1 VSGLEAH
8 WFEMDHPAD
17 WSGLQALVG
26 DTSTV
31 DRLAIV
37 AKTEGHTAPN
47 DFARQ
52 LARQALDPWLAP
64 LAADGRA
71 VVVLANGC
79 EGVATP
85 GGYALVRRRGEA
97 ATGLRLGLAR
107 SLALPREVVGTPA
120 MVDVVAA
127 CVADACDDAGL
138 APADAG
144 LVIVKGPTLLSSD
157 TVGEPWRADQHR
169 GRALAA
175 LGIAVAL
182 GEVARDAV
190 DDRTIG
196 HERGLWSRRAMTF
209 AGPEAPWVEALV
221 LGGAPARG
229 GLKLG
234 VCHPTD
240 LLDAPAVRRL
250 ARTLG
255 LAFDDDG
262 ALREPQ
268 RLVGVFS
275 KAGLAADGRVRGAR
289 TGVFSSAYSPD
300 SAMRAAQSGLLGG
313 LFGSTRFFVSGD
325 PVHQAPPGGAVVA
338 LLVKDRA

>member
-1 VSGLEAH
+1 MSGLEAG
-8 WFEMDHPAD
+8 WFDMDHPAD
-17 WSGLQALVG
+17 WSRLQSLVS
-26 DTSTV
+26 DPATV

-85 GGYALVRRRGEA
+85 GGVALIRRRGADA
-97 ATGLRLGLAR
+97 AGLRLGLAR
-107 SLALPREVVGTPA
+107 SRPLPADAIGTPA
-120 MVDVVAA
+120 AIDAVAA
-127 CVADACDDAGL
+127 CVRAAADDAGL
-138 APADAG
+138 ALPEVALA
-144 LVIVKGPTLLSSD
+144 IVKCPTRLAG
-157 TVGEPWRADQHR
+157 TVPTEPWRADQHR

-182 GEVARDAV
+182 GEVAREAIDVDA
-190 DDRTIG
+190 IG
-196 HERGLWSRRAMTF
+196 HDSGPWSRRAMTF
-209 AGPEAPWVEALV
+209 AGPEAPGVEALV
-221 LGGAPARG
+221 LGGRPAPG
-229 GLKLG
+229 GLRLG
-234 VCHPTD
+234 VCHPAD

-338 LLVKDRA
+338 LLVKDTA